1 MREKLD
7 PYLRPLWDALND
19 RLGAKRL
26 RQHLDDGLIEIAPVA
41 FMRGR
46 TLNNSFVLIDEAQN
60 CTYGQLKMLLT
71 RLGWHSTMVMTGDP
85 DQTDLLPE
93 LSGLASIAQRLE
105 GFEDV
110 AVVRLADTDVV
121 RHPLVGRML
130 SVL

>member
-1 MREKLD
+1 
-7 PYLRPLWDALND
+7 
-19 RLGAKRL
+19 
-26 RQHLDDGLIEIAPVA
+26 VA

-46 TLNNSFVLIDEAQN
+46 TLNNAFVLIDEAQN

-93 LSGLASIAQRLE
+93 LSGLGSIAQRLE
-105 GFEDV
+105 NFEDV
-110 AVVRLADTDVV
+110 AVIRLADKDVV

>member
-1 MREKLD
+1 MAVVTG
-7 PYLRPLWDALND
+7 P

-26 RQHLDDGLIEIAPVA
+26 RQNLDDGTIEIAPVA

-46 TLNNSFVLIDEAQN
+46 TLNNAFVLIDEAQN

-93 LSGLASIAQRLE
+93 LSGLGAIAQRLE
-105 GFEDV
+105 GLEDV
-110 AVVRLADTDVV
+110 AVVRLTDKDVV